1 MLEATALALR
11 PPIVSV
17 RSVTRLVGAKAIVEA
32 MSFDLAEGEVI
43 AILGP
48 SGSGKTSLLRMIAG
62 FDAPSAGTISLFGAE
77 VSIPGRVRV
86 APEHRALGLALQDA
100 TLFPHLDAVGNVAF
114 AVRDASPADRD
125 RKARAELAAMGLV
138 DVDGRD
144 VATLSGGEAQ
154 RVSLARALAAQA
166 KLLLLDEPFGN
177 VDRLTRKDLIG
188 RLKARLATV
197 AGAIL
202 ITHDAADAV
211 ELGARVL
218 LMRGGRLVADG
229 SPIALASGDAGD
241 WARDYLRA
249 GTASD
254 G

>member
-1 MLEATALALR
+1 MADPCAR
-11 PPIVSV
+11 PLGTPIVSV
-17 RSVTRLVGAKAIVEA
+17 RSLTRVAGSRAIVDA
-32 MSFDLAEGEVI
+32 MSFDLSEGEVI

-62 FDAPSAGTISLFGAE
+62 FDAPSAGSISLFGVD
-77 VSIPGRVRV
+77 VSGPGRVRL

-100 TLFPHLDAVGNVAF
+100 TLFPHLDAIANVAF
-114 AVRDASPADRD
+114 AVRHASGAERD
-125 RKARAELAAMGLV
+125 RRAREERAAMGLA

-188 RLKARLATV
+188 RLKKRLAMV

-202 ITHDAADAV
+202 ITHDPADAV

-229 SPIALASGDAGD
+229 APAALAAGEAGD

-249 GTASD
+249 GTTV
-254 G
+254 GG